1 MIIQGRKEQNQV
13 VIKRKTKIYT
23 AVRCFAMKLDANS
36 TNQERKRNE
45 GFVKKSIS
53 LK

>member
-1 MIIQGRKEQNQV
+1 
-13 VIKRKTKIYT
+13 
-23 AVRCFAMKLDANS
+23 MKLDANS

-53 LK
+53 PK